1 MATLDQTTNSIAV
14 DGNVL
19 LVNTNTNRVGI
30 NQSTPSVALHVV
42 GSTTIDSGNLTL
54 STGDLVI
61 TSGAGTIAGQAILK
75 STDPISL
82 LTNDAGYVTTNTTY
96 SAAAG
101 GGIGLSGTAFSLDID
116 GMNAT
121 SNTPTNDDLLIM
133 DDGANGTNRKITFT
147 QTADW
152 ISDNVYRFHIEDL
165 RDEGDISPNNFDDRA
180 MTLLFTDDITGSPNS
195 WDSVITMKGWSANYR
210 VWQLWSSA
218 SSGSQ
223 SVDQVRLYFR
233 SGEEDVQA
241 GWGQTKEILTFPGTV
256 PVTDGSNGQVMQT
269 NGSGV
274 LSWATIS
281 GGGVSIGDAVGSGTS
296 GSILFVDA
304 STNLAQD
311 NGELYWDNTNNR
323 LGIGTTS
330 PSAAIEVNA
339 GAASEYAILS
349 TGANGRVGLT
359 NQYGGIHFNNV
370 EATADLWQLSERDTA
385 HFDMSF
391 GTPDSGNNVPATDT
405 KLRITSG
412 GSVGIGLGNTN
423 PSTELHVNGT
433 IRQAKSTNAVLVSDG
448 NGDIGSASN
457 LQDVA
462 YLDPNQFQPPVNP
475 PPAGLPDSPP
485 AAQVQAV
492 GWIEFDIG
500 MGPMFLP
507 VYQ

>member
-281 GGGVSIGDAVGSGTS
+281 GGGGSGTVTSVATSAPITGGTITGS
-296 GSILFVDA
+296 GTIGIAQSNGGADGYLS
-304 STNLAQD
+304 STD
-311 NGELYWDNTNNR
+311 WTTFNNKINR
-323 LGIGTTS
+323 NDPVS
-330 PSAAIEVNA
+330 V
-339 GAASEYAILS
+339 
-349 TGANGRVGLT
+349 LT
-359 NQYGGIHFNNV
+359 NDVNYI
-370 EATADLWQLSERDTA
+370 
-385 HFDMSF
+385 
-391 GTPDSGNNVPATDT
+391 SGN
-405 KLRITSG
+405 
-412 GSVGIGLGNTN
+412 
-423 PSTELHVNGT
+423 
-433 IRQAKSTNAVLVSDG
+433 
-448 NGDIGSASN
+448 
-457 LQDVA
+457 
-462 YLDPNQFQPPVNP
+462 QFVPPVNP
-475 PPAGLPDSPP
+475 STLR
-485 AAQVQAV
+485 
-492 GWIEFDIG
+492 
-500 MGPMFLP
+500 
-507 VYQ
+507 